1 MASGVPI
8 VASRIPS
15 FGLYLE
21 TVRTRCYVILMIRQ
35 IQRCGYKKCSP
46 MFRSPMAS
54 SASHVNRPQ
63 NIRGKTC
70 RLNTFIRSINN
81 MKTIFITISR
91 GSLIRNFFHSGMVS
105 YLLDAGM
112 RVVVLTP
119 SYGDPALFKEYA
131 HERLILE
138 PLLKVKNIRF
148 HELMLECFKG
158 AVFNQTVHSQY
169 LYRIVGTKRPNRLFY
184 LPATSLLRTVCFYPR
199 SEEFPSLG

>member
-1 MASGVPI
+1 
-8 VASRIPS
+8 
-15 FGLYLE
+15 
-21 TVRTRCYVILMIRQ
+21 
-35 IQRCGYKKCSP
+35 
-46 MFRSPMAS
+46 
-54 SASHVNRPQ
+54 
-63 NIRGKTC
+63 
-70 RLNTFIRSINN
+70 

-184 LPATSLLRTVCFYPR
+184 LPRLLFFAPLRFIPGAKSFLRWVDFKINPQMEHDYLFEKYKPDLVFATVCHER
-199 SEEFPSLG
+199 SDIGVLKSAKRFSVKSVQMPKSWDNPSKLLFSVKIGRAHV